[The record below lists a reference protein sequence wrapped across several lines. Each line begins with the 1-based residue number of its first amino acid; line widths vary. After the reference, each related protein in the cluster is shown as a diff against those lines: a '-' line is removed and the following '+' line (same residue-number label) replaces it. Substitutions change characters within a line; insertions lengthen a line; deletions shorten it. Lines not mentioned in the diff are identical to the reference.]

1 MKTPLLAFQSKGI
14 YCAAGDFYIDPW
26 QPVDRAVITHAH
38 SDHARTGMKAYL
50 AHEDA
55 IPVLQ
60 YRLGSD
66 ITIQGLAYN
75 APITINGVQVSL
87 HPAGHIIGSAQVRV
101 EHKGEVWV
109 VSGDYKTT
117 PDRTCQPFEP
127 VACHH
132 FVTESTFGLPVFH
145 WPNEKLVFEAI
156 NTWWLDCKQARKNA
170 VIFAYSLGKA
180 QRIIQ
185 GLDLSIG
192 SVFCHGA
199 IENTNDVLRQQGI
212 ALQATHRI
220 LPEHTK
226 ADFEGALIIA
236 PPGAHA
242 STWMKR
248 FGEHETGFASGWM
261 QLRGM
266 RRRQNFDRGF
276 VLSDHADWNGL
287 LEAVRAT
294 GAEHVHVTHGYSD
307 IFARYLNEQGIA
319 ASPVVT
325 AYGQED
331 TDQLEAEAL

>member
-1 MKTPLLAFQSKGI
+1 MKTPLLAFHAKGI
-14 YCAAGDFYIDPW
+14 YCAEGDFYIDPW
-26 QPVDRAVITHAH
+26 QPVDRAIITHAH

-50 AHEDA
+50 AHHDA
-55 IPVLQ
+55 LPVLR
-60 YRLGSD
+60 YRLGAN
-66 ITIQGLAYN
+66 IAIQGLAYN
-75 APITINGVQVSL
+75 ENTTINGVKVSL

-101 EHKGEVWV
+101 EFKGEIWV

-117 PDRTCQPFEP
+117 PDRTCQAFEP

-145 WPNEKLVFEAI
+145 WPNENQVFDDI
-156 NTWWLDCKQARKNA
+156 NAWWLKCKEERKSA

-185 GLDLSIG
+185 GLDQGIG
-192 SVFCHGA
+192 SIFCHGA
-199 IENTNDVLRQQGI
+199 IENTNAVIRSQGI
-212 ALQATHRI
+212 ALNATHRT

-226 ADFEGALIIA
+226 TDFQGALIIA
-236 PPGAHA
+236 PPGANTTA
-242 STWMKR
+242 WMKR
-248 FGEHETGFASGWM
+248 FGDHETGFASGWM
-261 QLRGM
+261 QVRGM

-276 VLSDHADWNGL
+276 VLSDHADWKGL
-287 LEAVRAT
+287 LAAVKAT
-294 GAEHVHVTHGYSD
+294 KAEHVHVTHGYSD

-331 TDQLEAEAL
+331 ADHLEVAVP